1 VTPWNANY
9 RHICGKLAP
18 AIATGCTV
26 VIKPSELSAIQTQL
40 LTECFHEA
48 SIPAGVIN
56 VVNGTDEVGAELTRH
71 PDISMVSFMGST
83 NVGTI
88 IARGAMDSTKRLALE
103 LGGKSPNIFLDD
115 ADFEKAVPMALIIGF
130 SNSGQACHAGT
141 RLIVPESRLE
151 EVKQLIKGAVNE
163 VRVGDPRRKDVYIG
177 PMVSQEQYDTVQRY
191 IAKGIEEGAE
201 LVIGGKGHPEGLGG
215 YFVRPT
221 VFAKITPQMAIA
233 REEIFG
239 PVIALFTYKTEDE
252 AIEIA
257 NDGLEPNAPFGG
269 FKQSRIGRNSNVY
282 GIEEYVEPKA
292 ILGLVEP
299 NHEKRDLG

>member
-1 VTPWNANY
+1 M
-9 RHICGKLAP
+9 
-18 AIATGCTV
+18 
-26 VIKPSELSAIQTQL
+26 

-103 LGGKSPNIFLDD
+103 LSGKSPNIFLDD

-221 VFAKITPQMAIA
+221 VFARITPQMTIA

-292 ILGLVEP
+292 ILGYTPSE
-299 NHEKRDLG
+299 